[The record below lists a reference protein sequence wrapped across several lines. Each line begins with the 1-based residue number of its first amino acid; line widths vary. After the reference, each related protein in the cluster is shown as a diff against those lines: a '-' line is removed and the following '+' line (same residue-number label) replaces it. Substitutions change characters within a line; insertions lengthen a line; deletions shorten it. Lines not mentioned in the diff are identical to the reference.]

1 MTISRS
7 SPSLQKIAPIVITVF
22 VVVYYVAYFS
32 IIMAMLPL
40 PLKILLGIFP
50 LVFAGVMIYVC
61 IERLKEIDE
70 GEEDSLSPFP

>member
-1 MTISRS
+1 MKNEHTKK
-7 SPSLQKIAPIVITVF
+7 KIAPIVITVF

-70 GEEDSLSPFP
+70 GEEDDISKY